1 MVLVAPGY
9 RLAPAHRMP
18 DTADDAL
25 AALVH
30 VHRHAAGWGG
40 NPHRLLLAGHSAGGQ
55 LAALTTLRSVQRQAA
70 GIADEHIAG
79 CLPISGIM
87 DLHHPQP
94 APGSLEERVYSMVL
108 PEQQPQ
114 LDAVYSP
121 VNWAPGNRVPF
132 VLSWGSADSERVRNS
147 NRRLG
152 ALLQQQPGPLTLQ
165 EQEGVDHF
173 GTHTGLHEASHPWY
187 ALLARHA

>member
-1 MVLVAPGY
+1 
-9 RLAPAHRMP
+9 
-18 DTADDAL
+18 
-25 AALVH
+25 
-30 VHRHAAGWGG
+30 
-40 NPHRLLLAGHSAGGQ
+40 
-55 LAALTTLRSVQRQAA
+55 
-70 GIADEHIAG
+70 
-79 CLPISGIM
+79 
-87 DLHHPQP
+87 
-94 APGSLEERVYSMVL
+94 
-108 PEQQPQ
+108 
-114 LDAVYSP
+114 